1 MHARAWV
8 PLDDEHTMF
17 CFLWWKGAVS
27 AMSLPQPAFKDG
39 KPIGGTGRGN
49 KFLPNTTD
57 WLGRWRLAANAGN
70 DWGLDRAAQQN
81 NTIYSGIDGIH
92 LQDQAITESMGPIVA
107 HEYEHLAPSDQM
119 ITRTRRRLLLA
130 ARALRDKGQAP
141 PGVEDP
147 QVYRG
152 ARSGYM
158 ISDDASPWQE
168 VYARALA
175 ASVRPPPGPLRAAE

>member
-1 MHARAWV
+1 
-8 PLDDEHTMF
+8 
-17 CFLWWKGAVS
+17 
-27 AMSLPQPAFKDG
+27 
-39 KPIGGTGRGN
+39 
-49 KFLPNTTD
+49 
-57 WLGRWRLAANAGN
+57 
-70 DWGLDRAAQQN
+70 
-81 NTIYSGIDGIH
+81 
-92 LQDQAITESMGPIVA
+92 
-107 HEYEHLAPSDQM
+107 M

-168 VYARALA
+168 VYSRALA
-175 ASVRPPPGPLRAAE
+175 ASVRPSPGPLRAAE